1 MTILALEFSSAQ
13 RSVAVSRDGR
23 LLGEAVETGGR
34 SVAAFGMIEDV
45 LTRAKIE
52 REAVEAIAVGLGPG
66 SYTGIRA
73 AIALAQGWQLA
84 REVKTMGFSSVAGL
98 ALLAQSR
105 EIFGKVNV
113 VVDAQRGEFYIATY
127 DISKTA
133 CVETSPL
140 KILPLT
146 ELQARAKNGEFFLGP
161 EAGQLFT
168 GGRTLFPQA
177 AMLSSMSMTSDHF
190 LSGEKLQPIYLRETS
205 FVKAPLRNPL
215 IGQNA

>member
-13 RSVAVSRDGR
+13 RSVAISRDGR
-23 LLGEAVETGGR
+23 LLGEAIETGGR

-45 LTRAKIE
+45 LARAKIE

-84 REVKTMGFSSVAGL
+84 RAIKTMGFSSVA
-98 ALLAQSR
+98 AMAMLAQSR
-105 EIFGKVNV
+105 EVFGKINV
-113 VVDAQRGEFYIATY
+113 VVDAQRGEFYLATY

-133 CVETSPL
+133 CVEISPL
-140 KILPLT
+140 KILPLA
-146 ELQARAKNGEFFLGP
+146 ELQTRAKNGEIFIGP
-161 EAGQLFT
+161 EAEHLFAGGQ
-168 GGRTLFPQA
+168 TLFPQA
-177 AMLSSMSMTSDHF
+177 AMLSSMSMTGDHF
-190 LSGEKLQPIYLRETS
+190 LSGEKLEPIYLRETT